1 MGNGKTENCLTADL
15 KRLLKTVIMEDKT
28 HAGPQIEYKGHYM
41 KLLFMTVLSFIAMYI
56 LMYSMV
62 NNIHNVY
69 PNINQFYMQP

>member
-1 MGNGKTENCLTADL
+1 
-15 KRLLKTVIMEDKT
+15 MEDKT